1 MKFGV
6 RLCNQFK
13 AYEELSQTSFSDSFD
28 LFKGVHD
35 VGVMADM
42 MIAQM
47 NISVEQKQKVL
58 ESVDLL
64 ERAELVMM
72 NLKREMEWMEVS
84 KRVQEKV
91 ETRIKKDQKKTTS
104 DAKNCGCYNRSL
116 KVKTVMMPTN
126 TVH

>member
-1 MKFGV
+1 
-6 RLCNQFK
+6 
-13 AYEELSQTSFSDSFD
+13 
-28 LFKGVHD
+28 
-35 VGVMADM
+35 MADM

-91 ETRIKKDQKKTTS
+91 ETRIKKIRKTTS